1 MIEIL
6 HPTPSM
12 GTIPI
17 ANVIEGVDMIVHE
30 IGANNAHS
38 ASALIYAQIREL
50 SWTME
55 SIKGETSLT
64 ITTAKDGS
72 ITFNEVG
79 HTGGMNEEMSVSIGF
94 GFATANAT
102 AFSSGVHTALAIAET
117 AAAAVGHLA
126 DAVAVAWGDQATAN
140 TAVG

>member
-1 MIEIL
+1 MIEVL

-17 ANVIEGVDMIVHE
+17 ANVIEGVDIIVHE

-38 ASALIYAQIREL
+38 TSALVYEQIREL

-79 HTGGMNEEMSVSIGF
+79 HNEAMSVSIGF

-102 AFSSGVHTALAIAET
+102 ASSTGAHTALAIAET

-126 DAVAVAWGDQATAN
+126 DAVAVAYGDNVSAT
-140 TAVG
+140 TTVG

>member
-1 MIEIL
+1 MIEVL

-17 ANVIEGVDMIVHE
+17 ANVIEGVDIIVGE

-38 ASALIYAQIREL
+38 TSAIVYEQIREL

-79 HTGGMNEEMSVSIGF
+79 HNEAMSVSIGF

-102 AFSSGVHTALAIAET
+102 ASSTGAHTALAIAET

-126 DAVAVAWGDQATAN
+126 DAVAVAYGDNVSAT
-140 TAVG
+140 TTVG